1 MSDAQ
6 SGYLDPSSTDKG
18 AADETDEVDLQVLCM
33 TGEGVTLKV
42 SRSMLGSDLRR
53 LVSEKLPR
61 KSGAKIAVQHLNEKL
76 KLDENLGE
84 QGIVGKSATLSCTYI
99 PINVYTAWLCL
110 SASDLPD
117 CEREFALEGVTS
129 IEGASQENHL
139 QCKWFS

>member
-1 MSDAQ
+1 
-6 SGYLDPSSTDKG
+6 
-18 AADETDEVDLQVLCM
+18 
-33 TGEGVTLKV
+33 
-42 SRSMLGSDLRR
+42 MLGSDLRR
-53 LVSEKLPR
+53 LVSEKFPR
-61 KSGAKIAVQHLNEKL
+61 KSGAKIALQHLNDKL
-76 KLDENLGE
+76 KLDESLGE
-84 QGIVGKSATLSCTYI
+84 QGIVGKSAMLSCTYV